1 MVIPLWAARPEG
13 LIFLARVDSVTHCI
27 AHRIIKKAL
36 ILLPPLTL
44 VLGGAASGKSGIA
57 ETLVIG
63 TGRTPVY
70 FATAQAFDTEMK
82 QKIARHQE
90 LRGQGWRLVE
100 EPLEVGRTLAGISGD
115 TAVLLD
121 CATMWLSNHLLA
133 ENNLEEAEAG
143 LMAGLALCAAPVVI
157 VSNEVGHSVVPDNA
171 LARKFQIEQG
181 RLNQKLAQKADLV
194 VNVIAGLPQV
204 LKGSLP

>member
-1 MVIPLWAARPEG
+1 M
-13 LIFLARVDSVTHCI
+13 
-27 AHRIIKKAL
+27 
-36 ILLPPLTL
+36 PPLSL
-44 VLGGAASGKSGIA
+44 VLGGAASGKSGFA
-57 ETLVIG
+57 ENLVSA
-63 TGRTPVY
+63 TGRARIY

-82 QKIARHQE
+82 EKIARHQE
-90 LRGQGWRLVE
+90 LRDQGWRTIE

-115 TAVLLD
+115 TAVLMD

-133 ENNLEEAEAG
+133 ENDLAEAEAG

-181 RLNQKLAQKADLV
+181 RLNQKLAAKADLV
-194 VNVIAGLPQV
+194 VNVIAGIPQV
-204 LKGSLP
+204 LKGAVPGAAS